1 MSEAAS
7 LASPLLPRLGEH
19 PTPEVR
25 RTLHHRL
32 RLGKELVEAEDG
44 RLYEYGHRLTL
55 YVLQYDEANFSPFS
69 TPAADSSL

>member
-44 RLYEYGHRLTL
+44 RHNEYGHRLTL
-55 YVLQYDEANFSPFS
+55 YVLQYDEANFFS
-69 TPAADSSL
+69 LVYARS